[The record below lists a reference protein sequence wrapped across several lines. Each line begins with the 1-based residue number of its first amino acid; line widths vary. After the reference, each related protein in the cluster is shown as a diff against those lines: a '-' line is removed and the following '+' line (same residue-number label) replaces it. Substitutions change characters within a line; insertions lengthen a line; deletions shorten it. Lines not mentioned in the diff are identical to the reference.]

1 MDDQKKDHPDP
12 KKTPHRNC
20 LQQLQTHN
28 VPADDMEN
36 TNGTN
41 LGRDL

>member
-1 MDDQKKDHPDP
+1 MDDKKKDHPGAKRLP
-12 KKTPHRNC
+12 KRNR

-28 VPADDMEN
+28 MPTDDMEN

-41 LGRDL
+41 